1 MSGWR
6 NSLLL
11 WSLCFT
17 VTVAV
22 CQEGCTR
29 QERAS
34 GFDATAPKVNVSGQ
48 ADNPAVVKIQEPVR
62 TEKVISNVIPAP
74 EIKRGRYANDMD
86 RLNQLSERI
95 KRVCRKSCT
104 VTLGIES
111 SSTTGSVISID
122 YGLFDRLSDDGAA
135 VLIAEAIVATKS
147 KPVLSSQTQ
156 MQADTARSVLQ
167 TDEAVGRY
175 VAMAGFGQE
184 GFTEWL
190 EARKSSAVDLQHNSV
205 PDKARIAAFMRGY
218 SSGRYGNAR

>member
-22 CQEGCTR
+22 CQQGCTK
-29 QERAS
+29 QEQAS
-34 GFDATAPKVNVSGQ
+34 GFSATAPKMNVSGQ
-48 ADNPAVVKIQEPVR
+48 TDNPAVVKVQEPVR
-62 TEKVISNVIPAP
+62 TEKIISNVITAP
-74 EIKRGRYANDMD
+74 GIKRGRYANDMD

-95 KRVCRKSCT
+95 KRVCRKTCT
-104 VTLGIES
+104 VTLGVES

-147 KPVLSSQTQ
+147 KPVLSSQTE

-175 VAMAGFGQE
+175 VARAGFVQE
-184 GFTEWL
+184 GFIEWL
-190 EARKSSAVDLQHNSV
+190 EARKSSAADLQHNSV
-205 PDKARIAAFMRGY
+205 PDKARVTAFMQGY
-218 SSGRYGNAR
+218 SSEAKGK